1 MPGTDVSTEAVRRLT
16 PSLCRILL
24 IMNEKGGVGK
34 TTTAV
39 GLAAV
44 AATSLAG
51 RHNFK
56 KAAEPDC
63 LPVLLISADPQMSA
77 FVWVRRSEEQS
88 GKRHFDYVQVNDA
101 EELEKVIA
109 EESPRRRTII
119 IDSAGT
125 MGFGA
130 GDILSAAL
138 DLCTD
143 VLVPL
148 SPEGLSLEPT
158 ARTVLAIIGRGR
170 PFRLCLTIFDPRD
183 GKDSPDLHEVANWI
197 TQQGWPLCSTVIR
210 KYKIISRSPI
220 VGLTHVDL
228 PTNRT
233 SMQARED
240 MDKLGLELNIT
251 GPYVPEVAA

>member
-1 MPGTDVSTEAVRRLT
+1 MPV
-16 PSLCRILL
+16 RILL
-24 IMNEKGGVGK
+24 VMNEKGGVGK
-34 TTTAV
+34 TTVSV

-44 AATSLAG
+44 ASTALAG
-51 RHNFK
+51 RHKLGKPTK
-56 KAAEPDC
+56 K
-63 LPVLLISADPQMSA
+63 LPVLLISIDPQMSA
-77 FVWVRRSEEQS
+77 YVWVRRSEEQT
-88 GKRHFDYVQVNDA
+88 GKRHFDYLQVSSA

-109 EESPRRRTII
+109 EETPDRRTII

-130 GDILSAAL
+130 GDILSKAL

-158 ARTVLAIIGRGR
+158 ARTVLAIMGRGR

-183 GKDSPDLHEVANWI
+183 GKESPDLHEVAGWI

-220 VGLTHVDL
+220 IGLTHVDL
-228 PTNRT
+228 PTNRV
-233 SMQARED
+233 SMQARQD
-240 MDKLGLELNIT
+240 MEQLGLELTIT
-251 GPYVPEVAA
+251 GPHVAEVPA

>member
-1 MPGTDVSTEAVRRLT
+1 MPVRV
-16 PSLCRILL
+16 LL

-44 AATSLAG
+44 AATALAG
-51 RHNFK
+51 RHK
-56 KAAEPDC
+56 ISQPAK

-77 FVWVRRSEEQS
+77 YVWVKRSEEQS
-88 GKRHFDYVQVNDA
+88 GNRHFDYLQVSDA
-101 EELEKVIA
+101 DELEKVITG
-109 EESPRRRTII
+109 EEGRDRRTII

-130 GDILSAAL
+130 GDILSRAL

-158 ARTVLAIIGRGR
+158 ARTVLAVIDRGR

-183 GKDSPDLHEVANWI
+183 GAESPDLREVAAWV
-197 TQQGWPLCSTVIR
+197 TQQGWPLCSTVVR
-210 KYKIISRSPI
+210 KYKIIARSPI

-228 PTNRT
+228 PTNRI
-233 SMQARED
+233 SMQARQD
-240 MDKLGLELNIT
+240 MEHLGLELNIT
-251 GPYVPEVAA
+251 GPYVAEIPA

>member
-1 MPGTDVSTEAVRRLT
+1 MPV
-16 PSLCRILL
+16 RILL
-24 IMNEKGGVGK
+24 VMNEKGGVGK
-34 TTTAV
+34 TTVAV
-39 GLAAV
+39 GQASV

-51 RHNFK
+51 RHKFAKAPK
-56 KAAEPDC
+56 K
-63 LPVLLISADPQMSA
+63 LPVLLISIDPQMSA
-77 FVWVRRSEEQS
+77 FVWVKRSQEQT
-88 GKRHFDYVQVNDA
+88 GKRHFDYMQVSSA

-109 EESPRRRTII
+109 EESPDRRTII

-130 GDILSAAL
+130 GDILSKAL

-143 VLVPL
+143 VLIPL

-158 ARTVLAIIGRGR
+158 ARTVLAVMDRGR
-170 PFRLCLTIFDPRD
+170 PFRLVLTLFDPRD
-183 GKDSPDLHEVANWI
+183 GASSPDLHEMANWVI
-197 TQQGWPLCSTVIR
+197 QQGWPLCSTVVR

-220 VGLTHVDL
+220 IGLTHVDL
-228 PTNRT
+228 PTNRI